1 MKKIVGI
8 ALSIIL
14 IIVILLCYFLK
25 NNKEEFVYLD
35 YGDSFS
41 EVKVTNL
48 QKKQLSFPK
57 TQKKYQIV
65 FYLDTRCK
73 TCIDQLE
80 VARRLNNILDGSN
93 IELKIL
99 WQDKLDSSLIEKH
112 DIPANINYLSS
123 NIKIGASTPTIYIL
137 DKNNKIIFDT
147 IEPEKIMKKIIDLE
161 GISLEKMKEKTNK
174 FLEAEAKKNSNY
186 NEIKPLLI
194 YFTLEGCSD
203 CEKADSIVQEK
214 KVQEKYNVLKIYN
227 SDISEEN
234 GEMIDKGDLLLYIY
248 AIEWYPSFL
257 KIQPNKSEFIG
268 ETKFEDLESII
279 LKD

>member
-8 ALSIIL
+8 VLSIIL
-14 IIVILLCYFLK
+14 IIAILLCYFFK
-25 NNKEEFVYLD
+25 HDKDEFVYLD
-35 YGDSFS
+35 YGDSIS
-41 EVKVTNL
+41 QVKVTNS
-48 QKKQLSFPK
+48 QNKQLSFPK

-112 DIPANINYLSS
+112 DIPANINYLSN

-137 DKNNKIIFDT
+137 DKNNKVIFDT
-147 IEPEKIMKKIIDLE
+147 IEPEKIMKKIIDLD
-161 GISLEKMKEKTNK
+161 GISLEKMKENTNK
-174 FLEAEAKKNSNY
+174 FLQTEAKKNLNY
-186 NEIKPLLI
+186 NENKSLLI
-194 YFTLEGCSD
+194 YFTLDGCSD
-203 CEKADSIVQEK
+203 CEKSNPIVQEK

-234 GEMIDKGDLLLYIY
+234 GEMIDKGDLLLNIY

-268 ETKFEDLESII
+268 ETKFEDLESNI